1 MSQSLAE
8 QLSELRALV
17 GGALAE
23 ELLED
28 GDDEEWERLA
38 WDWQFW
44 SRPEQRAPPDPWTY
58 WLVLAGRGFGKALA
72 LDTPIATPSGW
83 STMGALRDG
92 DLVFD
97 ESGRP
102 TIVLKAHAVLHDRRC
117 YRVRFDDGAEI
128 VADAEH
134 LWMTWDAA
142 ARKAH
147 ARAACPRAVPMVKTT
162 EQIAATIH
170 RPGRKRAEVN
180 HSIPCAGALRSSAAA
195 LAIDP
200 YVLGVWLGDGDSAS
214 ATVTQGAQ
222 DLGEMVALIEACGVA
237 CGPRK
242 RCASSAAFR
251 FAIGAKAPLR
261 DETTGRMIE
270 NGSIHSALRSM
281 RLLGAKKIPSE
292 YLRASVEQRRALLAG
307 LMDTDG
313 TVAPGGHVELTLTD
327 GGLAAVRARSF
338 AWIQADDVGERRE
351 TERAHC
357 RSQVAN
363 HLDPSC
369 SGLPL
374 VEEARATAWGS

>member
-58 WLVLAGRGFGKALA
+58 WVVLAGRGFGKALA

-162 EQIAATIH
+162 EQIAATIAAATSGSYAEIDIPFVR
-170 RPGRKRAEVN
+170 RPGRA
-180 HSIPCAGALRSSAAA
+180 
-195 LAIDP
+195 
-200 YVLGVWLGDGDSAS
+200 
-214 ATVTQGAQ
+214 
-222 DLGEMVALIEACGVA
+222 
-237 CGPRK
+237 
-242 RCASSAAFR
+242 
-251 FAIGAKAPLR
+251 
-261 DETTGRMIE
+261 
-270 NGSIHSALRSM
+270 
-281 RLLGAKKIPSE
+281 
-292 YLRASVEQRRALLAG
+292 
-307 LMDTDG
+307 
-313 TVAPGGHVELTLTD
+313 
-327 GGLAAVRARSF
+327 
-338 AWIQADDVGERRE
+338 
-351 TERAHC
+351 
-357 RSQVAN
+357 
-363 HLDPSC
+363 
-369 SGLPL
+369 
-374 VEEARATAWGS
+374 